1 MYVGI
6 DVAKA
11 SLQVC
16 VLTSPVQQV
25 SFDNTRS
32 GWKALAKYLK
42 QWDAVW
48 VAMEAT
54 GRYGDGV
61 SKHLYAAGYRLSVV
75 NPARI
80 KAYAQS
86 QMKRQKTD
94 VIDAH
99 LIADFC
105 RTQEPD
111 LWQPLSAEGEELRE
125 ITRHLD
131 DLKDARQREKNRL
144 EAKPKS
150 KAVVKQIEQLIAL
163 LDKQIK
169 QTQKDIEHL
178 VKQHPHLQSQSNL
191 ISSIPGV
198 GLLTAARVMAE
209 LGDLSQYDDVRQI
222 VALTGLDPTRKQSGS
237 SLNRSGGIARMGH
250 SALRAALFM
259 PALAAMRYNPILKA
273 FAERLK
279 AQGLLPKQVVI
290 AVMRKLLHLAYG
302 VIKSGIPFDPNF
314 GKVKLSTP

>member
-1 MYVGI
+1 
-6 DVAKA
+6 
-11 SLQVC
+11 VC
-16 VLTSPVQQV
+16 VLTSPVQQA
-25 SFDNTRS
+25 SFDNTAS

-42 QWDAVW
+42 QWGEVW

-54 GRYGDGV
+54 GRYGDGI
-61 SKHLYAAGYRLSVV
+61 SNHLYAAGYRLSVV

-80 KAYAQS
+80 KSYAQS

-94 VIDAH
+94 AIDAH

-125 ITRHLD
+125 LIRHLD

-144 EAKPKS
+144 EAHPRS
-150 KAVVKQIEQLIAL
+150 PAVVKQIKQLIAL

-169 QTQKDIEHL
+169 QTERDVKDLIS
-178 VKQHPHLQSQSNL
+178 QHPNLQSPFKL
-191 ISSIPGV
+191 LDSIPGV
-198 GLLTAARVMAE
+198 GLLTAARLMAE

-250 SALRAALFM
+250 SSLRAALFM
-259 PALAAMRYNPILKA
+259 PALAAMRCNPILKA

-302 VIKSGIPFDPNF
+302 VIKNGIPFDPNF